1 MTEKI
6 EKVVTQTARG
16 RDGWRF
22 IFRDYGK
29 RLSMKDYAP
38 VITKRVSRS
47 TNDYNVQRN
56 RTLDKALAELKDN
69 KFIQGDMLV
78 MLCKEHG
85 VKISK
90 NVLFQ
95 LKYMNELD
103 VSINTLRHKNSRGD
117 FKRKSFNGI
126 FSVIEYLIAKT
137 I

>member
-1 MTEKI
+1 MTDQI
-6 EKVVTQTARG
+6 EKAATQTAKG

-29 RLSMKDYAP
+29 RLTMKDYMP

-47 TNDYNVQRN
+47 TKDYNVQRLK
-56 RTLDKALAELKDN
+56 TLDKALAELKEG

-103 VSINTLRHKNSRGD
+103 VSINTLRHRNARGD
-117 FKRKSFNGI
+117 FKRNSFNGI